1 MDAGNYILLVG
12 ALLLFVSVFMSVVS
26 ARLGFPLLLVFLIV
40 GMLAGEDGPG
50 GMQFSNFSTAV
61 LFGNLALAI
70 ILLDGGLRTKLE
82 TFRVAL
88 RPALVLATLGV
99 VLTVVV
105 TGAFAMF
112 VLDLE
117 WRYAMLLG
125 AVVGSTDAAAVFAL
139 LRHSGVRLN
148 ERVGAT
154 LEIESGAND
163 PMAIFLTLT
172 LIELVS
178 MPSQSGYWMVLLNLV
193 QQFGIGAVGGL
204 VAGVAI
210 SRVLD
215 RIRLVEG
222 LYPLLVASA
231 GIVSFAIINVAGGS
245 GFLGVYLI
253 GVVVGNRRNRATEPI
268 LGGMDG
274 FAWLAQAGLFLMLG
288 LLVTPSSLVLRID
301 SALWISAVLILIARP
316 IAVWLCLLP
325 FRFPPRETAYIAWV
339 GLRGAVPIVLG
350 SFPVLAGVQHA
361 FLIFE
366 VTFVVV
372 VVSLIVQGSTVSW
385 MARRLGVEVPPSYSA
400 RLRSDL
406 HLGGPMGYEFVEF
419 EVADESRAAERHS
432 DALPLPE
439 AVRLAAHV
447 RDGQLLPIHPAQLL
461 KIGDIVCLIAPLSMR
476 ETLAELFTPGA
487 KAPHLQQQRFF
498 GDFVLD
504 GGARFGD
511 VAAMYGFAASG
522 EEGDLSLAAALHQR
536 LRGRAVVGDSVAF
549 GKLMLTVREMDGK
562 EITRVGLKLR

>member
-12 ALLLFVSVFMSVVS
+12 ALLLFVSVFLSVVS

-178 MPSQSGYWMVLLNLV
+178 MPPQSGYWMVLLNLV
-193 QQFGIGAVGGL
+193 QQFGIA
-204 VAGVAI
+204 A
-210 SRVLD
+210 
-215 RIRLVEG
+215 E
-222 LYPLLVASA
+222 
-231 GIVSFAIINVAGGS
+231 
-245 GFLGVYLI
+245 
-253 GVVVGNRRNRATEPI
+253 GVVHR
-268 LGGMDG
+268 
-274 FAWLAQAGLFLMLG
+274 
-288 LLVTPSSLVLRID
+288 
-301 SALWISAVLILIARP
+301 
-316 IAVWLCLLP
+316 LP
-325 FRFPPRETAYIAWV
+325 A
-339 GLRGAVPIVLG
+339 
-350 SFPVLAGVQHA
+350 
-361 FLIFE
+361 
-366 VTFVVV
+366 
-372 VVSLIVQGSTVSW
+372 
-385 MARRLGVEVPPSYSA
+385 
-400 RLRSDL
+400 L
-406 HLGGPMGYEFVEF
+406 HLHF
-419 EVADESRAAERHS
+419 
-432 DALPLPE
+432 
-439 AVRLAAHV
+439 
-447 RDGQLLPIHPAQLL
+447 
-461 KIGDIVCLIAPLSMR
+461 
-476 ETLAELFTPGA
+476 
-487 KAPHLQQQRFF
+487 
-498 GDFVLD
+498 
-504 GGARFGD
+504 
-511 VAAMYGFAASG
+511 
-522 EEGDLSLAAALHQR
+522 
-536 LRGRAVVGDSVAF
+536 
-549 GKLMLTVREMDGK
+549 
-562 EITRVGLKLR
+562 